1 MFKNKGFVYGL
12 GIGLIAG
19 AVMLQLMFKVDEM
32 ENRTIR
38 QGGPAAVDQL
48 QAEADKLN
56 YKVVPKDQKTYSDKD
71 IEAIRQKTSE
81 EERSKLAAQPVPQQV
96 PPKTVSSVYI
106 TEQMNA
112 YHVADMLLKANLI
125 ADSNG
130 FVTTLRDKKLTT
142 RIRAGSYSFEGGASV
157 DDIISRITIANP

>member
-1 MFKNKGFVYGL
+1 MFKNKVFVYGL
-12 GIGLIAG
+12 GVGLIAG
-19 AVMLQLMFKVDEM
+19 SVLLQLMFNVEEM
-32 ENRTIR
+32 ENRTIQ
-38 QGGPAAVDQL
+38 QGGTAAVEQL

-71 IEAIRQKTSE
+71 IESIRQKAAE
-81 EERSKLAAQPVPQQV
+81 EERGKLAVQPVPQQLQ
-96 PPKTVSSVYI
+96 PKTVSSVYI

-125 ADSNG
+125 TDSNG
-130 FVTTLRDKKLTT
+130 FVSALRDKKLTT
-142 RIRAGSYSFEGGASV
+142 RIRAGSYSFDSGASV